1 MCKENKDKELKC
13 IKKTN
18 ITIVAYA
25 DIAATLRADGWSV
38 VYVCVRVW
46 ASGAFVKRL
55 RSRLPPVIP
64 FPSNKYTMAP
74 TKKREKDNVD
84 CVGGLNG
91 HNSGGSNG
99 QGVDTTSNETLAVP
113 TAATAASAA
122 AAALTSTVA
131 QETNA
136 KLNGHQQEQELFLQ
150 AFESKFKDQLPPE
163 KLLY

>member
-1 MCKENKDKELKC
+1 
-13 IKKTN
+13 
-18 ITIVAYA
+18 
-25 DIAATLRADGWSV
+25 
-38 VYVCVRVW
+38 
-46 ASGAFVKRL
+46 
-55 RSRLPPVIP
+55 
-64 FPSNKYTMAP
+64 MAP

-91 HNSGGSNG
+91 LNSGASNG
-99 QGVDTTSNETLAVP
+99 QGVDTTSNETTLAVP

-150 AFESKFKDQLPPE
+150 AFESKFKKQLPPG
-163 KLLY
+163 KLLC

>member
-1 MCKENKDKELKC
+1 
-13 IKKTN
+13 
-18 ITIVAYA
+18 
-25 DIAATLRADGWSV
+25 
-38 VYVCVRVW
+38 
-46 ASGAFVKRL
+46 
-55 RSRLPPVIP
+55 
-64 FPSNKYTMAP
+64 MAP

-91 HNSGGSNG
+91 LNSGASNG
-99 QGVDTTSNETLAVP
+99 QSVDTTSNETTLAVP

-150 AFESKFKDQLPPE
+150 AFESKLKKTITTRKTVMLIN
-163 KLLY
+163 

>member
-1 MCKENKDKELKC
+1 
-13 IKKTN
+13 
-18 ITIVAYA
+18 
-25 DIAATLRADGWSV
+25 
-38 VYVCVRVW
+38 
-46 ASGAFVKRL
+46 
-55 RSRLPPVIP
+55 
-64 FPSNKYTMAP
+64 MAP

-91 HNSGGSNG
+91 LNSGGSNG

-113 TAATAASAA
+113 TAASAA

-150 AFESKFKDQLPPE
+150 AFESKFKNQVLP
-163 KLLY
+163 KLLRY